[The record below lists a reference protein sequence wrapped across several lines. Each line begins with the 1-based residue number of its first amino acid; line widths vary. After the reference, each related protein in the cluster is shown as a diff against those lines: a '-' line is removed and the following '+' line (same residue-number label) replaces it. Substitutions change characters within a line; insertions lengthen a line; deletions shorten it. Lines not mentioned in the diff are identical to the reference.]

1 MKFFDKKISKK
12 ITGIF
17 IIYFL
22 GFLSFAN
29 NSLNIA
35 NDKWYNIYSA
45 DTEKLVVDGL
55 IRGKDENNKLR
66 LGRFYTE
73 EKNEKLFNFNNKENY
88 NSKIKGD
95 KFVFYNQQFGFQ
107 LYFFYILEKVG
118 FSNYQSLKKI
128 NILVFT
134 SCLSLIFLILT
145 RNFSIIPSL
154 LFSLTFI
161 ISPWIV
167 VAAQNFYWL
176 IFTWLLPF
184 MVTLYF
190 FSKNMTNLNYL
201 LFFILLT
208 FSYIIKMLCGYE
220 YISMIGILSIT
231 PFFLMFYL
239 KKIKFNNI
247 LKNIFLCFFSF
258 IFAFII
264 SISLH
269 AFHIK
274 SSKENFFD
282 SVNKILV
289 TAKTRTSNAKEIEI
303 NEYCKNKF
311 YSIKEKELLV
321 IECKNQ
327 FIEKKNTFK
336 VILRYLLIKDFL
348 PFFDNTFNIPSF
360 QEFSSNPKYEEDKN
374 ILKNAFNKLSIKKF
388 FTEFN
393 ELKLNT
399 KKIFFSLIINFLV
412 FIFVIIFSFINT
424 NLRGKI
430 LILLSASATLSW
442 HILATDHSYFHFHY
456 NYILW
461 YFPLIPISL
470 FLLFNKKKQ

>member
-1 MKFFDKKISKK
+1 MKFFDKTNSKK
-12 ITGIF
+12 AICIF

-22 GFLSFAN
+22 GFLSFTN
-29 NSLNIA
+29 NFLNIA
-35 NDKWYNIYSA
+35 NDNWYNTYSV
-45 DTEKLVVDGL
+45 DTEKLVIDGL

-66 LGRFYTE
+66 LGRYFIE

-95 KFVFYNQQFGFQ
+95 EFVFYNQQFGFQ
-107 LYFFYILEKVG
+107 LYFFNILEKIG
-118 FSNYQSLKKI
+118 FSSYQSLKKI
-128 NILVFT
+128 NILVFI
-134 SCLSLIFLILT
+134 SCLSIIFLILT

-154 LFSLTFI
+154 SFSLTFI

-184 MVTLYF
+184 IVTLYF
-190 FSKNMTNLNYL
+190 FSKNTINSNYL

-208 FSYIIKMLCGYE
+208 FSYVIKMLCGYE
-220 YISMIGILSIT
+220 YISMIGIFSIT

-239 KKIKFNNI
+239 KRIKFNTI
-247 LKNIFLCFFSF
+247 LKNISLCFFSF
-258 IFAFII
+258 IFALII
-264 SISLH
+264 SICFH
-269 AFHIK
+269 AFQIK

-311 YSIKEKELLV
+311 YLTKENELL
-321 IECKNQ
+321 INQCKNQ
-327 FIEKKNTFK
+327 LIQKKDTFK

-348 PFFDNTFNIPSF
+348 PFIDNIFNIPSF
-360 QEFSSNPKYEEDKN
+360 QEFSNNPNYEDDKN
-374 ILKNAFNKLSIKKF
+374 ILKNFFIKLSFKKF
-388 FTEFN
+388 FIEFN
-393 ELKLNT
+393 EFKLNT
-399 KKIFFSLIINFLV
+399 KKTLFSLIINFLI
-412 FIFVIIFSFINT
+412 FIFVIIFSFFNT

-430 LILLSASATLSW
+430 LIFLSASAALSW
-442 HILATDHSYFHFHY
+442 HVLATDHSYFHFHY

-470 FLLFNKKKQ
+470 FLLFDKKKL